1 MVQGDFAT
9 KLEYLCKNQQNKL
22 LSKRNSQFN
31 VSIWTAWPYIKTVR
45 GGFYFLLSCFLN
57 KHFVE
62 NLIGSF
68 NWERAHNSFCLQ
80 QYIFLFSFQIKK
92 QKKKIDLQKFNQKVN
107 FLHNNIKIIQ
117 DFLIYTKDTLPLF
130 WCIEGEVHTLTWCEG
145 ACTNNLWI
153 FLIMREF
160 SKNIPDQAKIVFFH

>member
-22 LSKRNSQFN
+22 LLKRNSQFN

-68 NWERAHNSFCLQ
+68 NWERAHNSFLSTIVYFFIQ
-80 QYIFLFSFQIKK
+80 FSNKK
-92 QKKKIDLQKFNQKVN
+92 VEKKNRFTKIQ
-107 FLHNNIKIIQ
+107 
-117 DFLIYTKDTLPLF
+117 
-130 WCIEGEVHTLTWCEG
+130 
-145 ACTNNLWI
+145 
-153 FLIMREF
+153 
-160 SKNIPDQAKIVFFH
+160 SKS